1 MAGSLKY
8 FRYRSDAG
16 VDYSINID
24 ESNANATVGGV
35 ALCLPRTAAHPLLSG
50 RTTKRYLLATLVSNP
65 KIKRKFWVGNPAA
78 IPQILAGSA
87 MLAGV
92 YPLSTDVAVA
102 PVVWSISAYR
112 GEKTGIAPA
121 FNITAGDTGLTDGTA
136 SLDA

>member
-35 ALCLPRTAAHPLLSG
+35 ALCLPRTAAHPLLGG

-65 KIKRKFWVGNPAA
+65 RIKRKFWVGNPAA

-102 PVVWSISAYR
+102 PVVWSISAYPNQAEAKKNR
-112 GEKTGIAPA
+112 SFPKTQ
-121 FNITAGDTGLTDGTA
+121 LTDVQQRRGHTF
-136 SLDA
+136 